1 MNDVDT
7 SRFTAVLGILGALSL
22 GVVLILVRD
31 RTSASNLAF
40 VFLLWTILI
49 AEVGGRAAALAT
61 AVTSALSL
69 NFFLTRPHLTLA
81 IDDPDDI
88 IAFGALTVCGLVAAA
103 FGRRRKI
110 TAETLRDVSSD
121 LETIDR
127 VSRLVSDEPQGT
139 DRLER
144 VLEELRRSLRLRGVV
159 VRDASGRV
167 AAAADPE
174 GLRSLPR
181 APRELHPD
189 GWLAVGTT
197 HYRFGE
203 RGLRLPTE
211 GGRLPLRA
219 HGVGVGTLDLWE
231 GEPTGFDQGQYLTL
245 TVSARLIG
253 AELFASR

>member
-1 MNDVDT
+1 MPR
-7 SRFTAVLGILGALSL
+7 RFRALVLGVA
-22 GVVLILVRD
+22 LILVRD
-31 RTSASNLAF
+31 WTSASNLAF
-40 VFLLWTILI
+40 VFLLWTIII
-49 AEVGGRAAALAT
+49 AELGGRAAALAT

-88 IAFGALTVCGLVAAA
+88 IAFVALAVCGLVAAS
-103 FGRRRKI
+103 FGRRRKV
-110 TAETLRDVSSD
+110 TADALRDVSSELD
-121 LETIDR
+121 AIDR
-127 VSRLVSDEPQGT
+127 VSRLLNDAPPGA

-144 VLEELRRSLRLRGVV
+144 LLEELRRFLRLRGVV

-174 GLRSLPR
+174 GLRSLSR
-181 APRELHPD
+181 APREIQPD
-189 GWLAVGTT
+189 EWLEVGTT

-211 GGRLPLRA
+211 GGRLRLRA

-231 GEPTGFDQGQYLTL
+231 GEAAGFDHGQYQML
-245 TVSARLIG
+245 TVTARLIG
-253 AELFASR
+253 SELAASR